1 VNTKLVFIGGQAG
14 TGKTHVAHALIAQL
28 NGYCLVDK
36 DTCSRLFT
44 ERLLEIL
51 PHADLPDAHTAKDA
65 ASRES
70 AAYLR
75 YVRDVEY
82 ASMLEVAFEN
92 LHAGLNV
99 LAVAPFARELGD
111 EAWISSLEDRLATL
125 DAQLAIIWIYCKPAL
140 ARMRI
145 ERRAAARDHYKLE
158 HWDEYLAATDYHPAI
173 NRPHFTLATDFE
185 PLPLTP
191 LLAYLQELT
200 P

>member
-82 ASMLEVAFEN
+82 ASMN

-125 DAQLAIIWIYCKPAL
+125 DAQLAIIWIYCEPAL

-145 ERRAAARDHYKLE
+145 ERRAAARDRYKLE
-158 HWDEYLAATDYHPAI
+158 HWGE
-173 NRPHFTLATDFE
+173 
-185 PLPLTP
+185 
-191 LLAYLQELT
+191 
-200 P
+200 

>member
-1 VNTKLVFIGGQAG
+1 MNTYLVFIGGQAG
-14 TGKTHVAHALIAQL
+14 TGKTHVAQALIAQL

-99 LAVAPFARELGD
+99 LVAAPVARELGD
-111 EAWISSLEDRLATL
+111 EAWISSL
-125 DAQLAIIWIYCKPAL
+125 
-140 ARMRI
+140 
-145 ERRAAARDHYKLE
+145 
-158 HWDEYLAATDYHPAI
+158 
-173 NRPHFTLATDFE
+173 
-185 PLPLTP
+185 
-191 LLAYLQELT
+191 
-200 P
+200 